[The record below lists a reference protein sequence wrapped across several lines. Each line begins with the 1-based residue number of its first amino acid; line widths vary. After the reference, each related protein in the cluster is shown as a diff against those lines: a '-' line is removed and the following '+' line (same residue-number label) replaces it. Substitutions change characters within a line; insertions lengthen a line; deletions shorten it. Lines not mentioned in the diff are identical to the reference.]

1 MDGFGGDVDLIGL
14 DSGDA
19 IVLNFAV
26 RGGHLTLP
34 GGDAF
39 IGADFVRDGYDLTLT
54 APDGQSIIIPD
65 YFLSETPP
73 DLLIG
78 GDSIVS
84 GALATK
90 LAGPMAPGQYAQAA
104 TTGVTALGESIGSV
118 TELTGSVT
126 VTRADGTQVTL
137 GAGDSIYQG
146 DALETGTESSVGLVF
161 ADDTTFSLD
170 ADGRMVLDEMIY
182 DPDAQTGIFQ
192 TTVVKGVFSFVSGQV
207 AKTGADAMVINTL
220 KTTIG
225 IRGSTGLVKSGQD
238 GDGDTITLVADIDG
252 NLGELIVSN
261 QAGSQVLNLPNA
273 TTTVIS
279 AFQPPAPVVF
289 MSPQQ
294 IQQNYG
300 GALTVLVRTEAKK
313 AVAKAEA
320 AAQQADEAEQQAVQQ
335 QEEAAQAEEEAA
347 QAEENAAQAE
357 AEAEAAQAEAEAA
370 KAEAEAATDPEAKAA
385 AEAKVAD
392 AEAKVAAAEA
402 KAATE
407 SEAAAAKSA
416 EAAAKA
422 EAADQMAQHAA
433 EAAAAQQHAQEFS
446 QMAGK
451 AADIQQQ
458 VFTQFVESGLVDP
471 GLGGPGDVPANG
483 MIYISANG
491 DAITVSGEGEV
502 IIVNPDGTTTTAS
515 VVEMANTIA
524 EDFIGSIDDET
535 VLDYLNSST
544 GTVVSDTGDVTDLF
558 ADANTV
564 ITDFQD
570 VVTAVNGGGTLVGG
584 AISTNF
590 YFPWATLKG
599 GVGGSYTVTDTLPTS
614 TTVNQIS
621 FDGMDDLKFTVTAT
635 SSTSGSMTLFKDFF
649 TSSVSFGSVSY
660 SGISQFLLSDVS
672 VVSFSTTDFQTSAS
686 GNVLLLSGLS
696 AGKTAVGY
704 AGRDGVADTITISG
718 SDDAVAFGKS
728 GNDIFDLS
736 STGSG
741 HLLGGD
747 GADTFTINTY
757 ANGWSLNGGSDGSMD
772 HFNYANLASPSLY
785 VYMAGTTTYVL
796 DAAQSGSP
804 TITHALTLDSTD
816 KFTGS
821 AAADFIHINSGT
833 FATIEGGVG
842 NDTVTVAAGTTVT
855 TLDGGAGNDTFYV
868 YGTVTNLTGTSGT
881 NSYTI
886 NSGATVGT
894 LVGGSGNDTVN
905 IAMSVMSGTSGA
917 VTTQIQG
924 GAGTDVLFISAN
936 NGETVTLETYASKI
950 NADIETVKLSGV
962 SSASAVTFT
971 GMATRSTYLDGSAS
985 ADTLRGGTAADIL
998 HGQDGDDTLVGAGG
1012 VDQLTGGLGADAFRF
1027 ESTTEGPDTIT
1038 DFSGQSTFALTT
1050 GEGDKFAFLNSAFS
1064 LGAVSY
1070 AEVAWDGTTTPIN
1083 SGAANVVVLTGGS
1096 ANSGTLANALGA
1108 LAAGTGTATNAIIV
1122 FNDSG
1127 NGNAGTVAYTTDLT
1141 AGSGPQTLA
1150 VFSDITADMAALS
1163 AADFSVV

>member
-1 MDGFGGDVDLIGL
+1 MDGFGGDVDPKGL

-19 IVLNFAV
+19 IVLNPAV
-26 RGGHLTLP
+26 RGEHLTLP

-39 IGADFVRDGYDLTLT
+39 LDAGFVRDGYDLTLT
-54 APDGQSIIIPD
+54 APDGQSIVIPD

-78 GDSIVS
+78 GDSVVS

-90 LAGPMAPGQYAQAA
+90 LSGPMAPGQYAQAA

-207 AKTGADAMVINTL
+207 AKTGADAMVVNTL

-320 AAQQADEAEQQAVQQ
+320 AAQQADEAEQQAAQQ
-335 QEEAAQAEEEAA
+335 QQEAAQAEEEAA
-347 QAEENAAQAE
+347 QAEANAAQAE
-357 AEAEAAQAEAEAA
+357 AEAEAAQGEAEAA

-458 VFTQFVESGLVDP
+458 VFNQFVESGLVDP
-471 GLGGPGDVPANG
+471 GPGGPGDVPANG

-491 DAITVSGEGEV
+491 NAITVSGEGEV
-502 IIVNPDGTTTTAS
+502 IIVNPDGTAITGS

-524 EDFIGSIDDET
+524 EDITGSIDDET

-544 GTVVSDTGDVTDLF
+544 GTVVSDTGDVTDLY
-558 ADANTV
+558 ADSTTV

-584 AISTNF
+584 TISTNF

-599 GVGGSYTVTDTLPTS
+599 GAGGSYTVTDTLPTS

-772 HFNYANLASPSLY
+772 HFDYANLTSPSLY

-796 DAAQSGSP
+796 NTVQSGSP
-804 TITHALTLDSTD
+804 TISHALTLDSSD

-833 FATIEGGVG
+833 FATVEGGG
-842 NDTVTVAAGTTVT
+842 
-855 TLDGGAGNDTFYV
+855 GNDTFTLAS
-868 YGTVTNLTGTSGT
+868 GTSVTTLAGTSGT

-894 LVGGSGNDTVN
+894 LVGGAGNDTVN

-962 SSASAVTFT
+962 SSTSAVTFT
-971 GMATRSTYLDGSAS
+971 GMTARSTYLDGSAS

-1012 VDQLTGGLGADAFRF
+1012 VDQLTGGLGADTFRF

-1096 ANSGTLANALGA
+1096 ANAGTLANALGA

-1150 VFSDITADMAALS
+1150 VFSGITADMAALN
-1163 AADFSVV
+1163 AADFTIV

>member
-1 MDGFGGDVDLIGL
+1 MDGFSGGVDPKGL
-14 DSGDA
+14 NSGDA
-19 IVLNFAV
+19 VVFNASV
-26 RGGHLTLP
+26 RGGPLALP

-39 IGADFVRDGYDLTLT
+39 LGADFVRDGYDLTLT
-54 APDGQSIIIPD
+54 IPDGQSLVIPD
-65 YFLSETPP
+65 YFLSEAPP
-73 DLLIG
+73 DLLVG
-78 GDSIVS
+78 GISVIS
-84 GALATK
+84 GTLATK
-90 LAGPMAPGQYAQAA
+90 LAGPMVPGQYAQAA
-104 TTGVTALGESIGSV
+104 ATGVTALGESIGSV
-118 TELTGSVT
+118 TELTGNVT
-126 VTRADGTQVTL
+126 VTRADGSQLTL
-137 GAGDSIYQG
+137 GAGDSIFQG
-146 DALETGTESSVGLVF
+146 DALETGVESSVGLVF

-182 DPDAQTGIFQ
+182 DPDAQTGVFQ

-207 AKTGADAMVINTL
+207 AKTGADAMVVNTL

-238 GDGDTITLVADIDG
+238 GEGDTITLVTDIDG
-252 NLGELIVSN
+252 NLGELTVSN
-261 QAGSQVLNLPNA
+261 QAGSMVLNQPNA
-273 TTTVIS
+273 STTVIS

-320 AAQQADEAEQQAVQQ
+320 AAQQADEAEQQAAQQ
-335 QEEAAQAEEEAA
+335 REEAVQAEEEAA
-347 QAEENAAQAE
+347 QAEAEAEVAQ

-370 KAEAEAATDPEAKAA
+370 KAEAEAATDPEVKAA

-416 EAAAKA
+416 EATAKA
-422 EAADQMAQHAA
+422 EAADQMAQQATD
-433 EAAAAQQHAQEFS
+433 AAAAQQQAQQFS
-446 QMAGK
+446 QMANT
-451 AADIQQQ
+451 AADVQQQ

-471 GLGGPGDVPANG
+471 GPAGPGDVPANG

-491 DAITVSGEGEV
+491 NAITVSGEGEV
-502 IIVNPDGTTTTAS
+502 IIVNPDGTTTMAS
-515 VVEMANTIA
+515 TVELANTIA
-524 EDFIGSIDDET
+524 EDLIDAIDDET
-535 VLDYLNSST
+535 TLNYLNST
-544 GTVVSDTGDVTDLF
+544 IGTVVSDTGDVTDLY
-558 ADANTV
+558 ADDNTV
-564 ITDFQD
+564 VTDFQD
-570 VVTAVNGGGTLVGG
+570 VVTAVNGGGALVGG
-584 AISTNF
+584 VISTNF

-599 GVGGSYTVTDTLPTS
+599 GVGGTYTVTDTLPTT

-621 FDGMDDLKFTVTAT
+621 FDGMDNLKFIVTAT
-635 SSTSGSMTLFKDFF
+635 SSTSGSMALFKDFF
-649 TSSVSFGSVSY
+649 TSSTDFASVTY

-696 AGKTAVGY
+696 ADQTAVGY
-704 AGRDGVADTITISG
+704 AGRDGVTDTITISG
-718 SDDAVAFGKS
+718 SEDAVAFGKGGDDS
-728 GNDIFDLS
+728 FNID

-757 ANGWSLNGGSDGSMD
+757 ANGWSLNGGSDGSID
-772 HFNYANLASPSLY
+772 HFNYANLTSPSLY

-796 DAAQSGSP
+796 NTVQSGSP
-804 TITHALTLDSTD
+804 TISHALTLDSSD

-833 FATIEGGVG
+833 FATVEGGG
-842 NDTVTVAAGTTVT
+842 
-855 TLDGGAGNDTFYV
+855 GNDTFTLV
-868 YGTVTNLTGTSGT
+868 SGTSVTTLAGTSGT

-894 LVGGSGNDTVN
+894 LVGGTGNDTVN
-905 IAMSVMSGTSGA
+905 IDLSVMSGASGA
-917 VTTQIQG
+917 VTTEIQG
-924 GAGTDVLFISAN
+924 GGGTDVLFISAN
-936 NGETVTLETYASKI
+936 NGETVILETYASKI
-950 NADIETVKLSGV
+950 NADIDTVTLSGV
-962 SSASAVTFT
+962 SSTSAVAFT

-985 ADTLRGGTAADIL
+985 GDTLTGGSAADIL
-998 HGQDGDDTLVGAGG
+998 KGQDGDDTLVGAGG
-1012 VDQLTGGLGADAFRF
+1012 VDQLTGGLGADVFRF
-1027 ESTTEGPDTIT
+1027 ESTTDGPDAIT
-1038 DFSGQSTFALTT
+1038 DFKGQSTFALTT

-1064 LGAVSY
+1064 LGLGAVSY

-1096 ANSGTLANALGA
+1096 ANAGTLANALAA
-1108 LAAGTGTATNAIIV
+1108 LAGGTGTATNAIVV

-1150 VFSDITADMAALS
+1150 VFSGITADMAALN
-1163 AADFSVV
+1163 AADFTIV